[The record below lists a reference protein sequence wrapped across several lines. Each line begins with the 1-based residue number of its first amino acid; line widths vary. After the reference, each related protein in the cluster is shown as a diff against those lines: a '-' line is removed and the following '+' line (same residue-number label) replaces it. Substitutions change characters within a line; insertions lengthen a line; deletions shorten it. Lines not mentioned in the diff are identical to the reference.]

1 MRYEGK
7 GESSGILGK
16 IPECLKNIGKTSAV
30 WVKVEEDW
38 QENCQSSKQI
48 LKFIIDFDIEIDI
61 NRFSQA
67 SRSRECAYFFSP
79 ISTSRE
85 IRQKILKF

>member
-1 MRYEGK
+1 MGHQGK
-7 GESSGILGK
+7 GETSGILGK
-16 IPECLKNIGKTSAV
+16 IPECLKKHGKSFGV
-30 WVKVEEDW
+30 WVLVEEDW

-48 LKFIIDFDIEIDI
+48 LKIIIDFDIKTDI